1 MTEKLLRKAGIF
13 RLIVFS
19 LILVLVGIFVSFLTS
34 KWVMSEKGWKHDEPH
49 GHLWLHDE
57 LGLSAEEAADIDAF
71 EAEYRKERAVLLEEF
86 ERRIDA
92 LSEILRTTDSY
103 SSKVNQ
109 AVHHLH
115 GVHGQIQSLSIEHYY
130 DMLSVLPPDKQEKL
144 RELAIE
150 ALSEPE

>member
-1 MTEKLLRKAGIF
+1 MTEKLIQRAGIF
-13 RLIVFS
+13 RLIVLL
-19 LILVLVGIFVSFLTS
+19 LILVLVGILVSFLTS
-34 KWVMSEKGWKHDEPH
+34 KWVMSEKSWKHDEPH

-57 LGLSAEEAADIDAF
+57 LGLSAGEAAQIDAF
-71 EAEYRKERAVLLEEF
+71 EAEYRSERGILLAEF

-103 SSKVNQ
+103 SPQVNQ

-115 GVHGQIQSLSIEHYY
+115 EVHGQIQSLSIQHYY
-130 DMLSVLPPDKQEKL
+130 DMLGVLPPDKQDKL
-144 RELAIE
+144 RVLAIE